1 MRGWETKYE
10 WEGTGRGA
18 GNEFRVE
25 GSLGMRQRTVRSVS
39 SLELLVSVNPSK
51 NSTHFSIPHFFDL
64 PMLAS
69 QGFA

>member
-25 GSLGMRQRTVRSVS
+25 GSIGMRQRTVRSVS
-39 SLELLVSVNPSK
+39 SLELLVSMKPSVEK
-51 NSTHFSIPHFFDL
+51 FNTL
-64 PMLAS
+64 QYTTLL
-69 QGFA
+69 